1 MEQKRAPNNGEV
13 EKIIV
18 EGRHQPI
25 VSQEEFE
32 RVQAI
37 MDQKSPII
45 KRYQKNK
52 GVYSDDLW
60 RRKLR
65 CQCGHSFLKTKWHK
79 KTEITTY
86 AYKCYSQNATGTVSA
101 RKKRGLSVEGI
112 CPVPMVQDWKL
123 FTMAQAVLHAVFDSA
138 GETIQIAEGILGK
151 EIIDTEQEDVL
162 RGKSDIEEKLKK
174 ERDRYNMLLEMR
186 MNNEIPKEVF
196 YTKSE
201 EVENK
206 IGELESSL
214 LQYQNIQEVTEED
227 MTDKLSNLSKLLAQ
241 EEGLEN

>member
-1 MEQKRAPNNGEV
+1 
-13 EKIIV
+13 
-18 EGRHQPI
+18 
-25 VSQEEFE
+25 
-32 RVQAI
+32 
-37 MDQKSPII
+37 
-45 KRYQKNK
+45 
-52 GVYSDDLW
+52 
-60 RRKLR
+60 
-65 CQCGHSFLKTKWHK
+65 
-79 KTEITTY
+79 
-86 AYKCYSQNATGTVSA
+86 
-101 RKKRGLSVEGI
+101 
-112 CPVPMVQDWKL
+112 MVQDWKL
-123 FTMAQAVLHAVFDSA
+123 FTMAQAVLHAVFDNA
-138 GETIQIAEGILGK
+138 EETIQIAEGILGK

-186 MNNEIPKEVF
+186 MNNEISKEVF

-241 EEGLEN
+241 GVELENGEFSKSAIDKYVYGVKVTEDSFE